1 MKTPTYV
8 AISRQSALTHE
19 LTTVA
24 NNISNASTDGY
35 RGDHTLF
42 QEFLKHT
49 GEPGKRDKISF
60 VQDSGQYRDIR
71 DGKLQ
76 QTGAPLDAAIQ
87 GNGYFIIGNPGEQL
101 YSRLGNFRV
110 DSSNRIVTAA
120 GYPVLQSDGTAITL
134 PQDVQPAQVTI
145 AGDGTVWA
153 QTYSNG
159 VVDSGRDNPLGKL
172 ALVKFADDQKL
183 REAGSGFYATD
194 QAPQPVAANEGTI
207 VQGALEGSNVEPVME
222 VTRMITIMRDY
233 QAIQNMIDQ
242 EDTRQRNAADKIVQN
257 V

>member
-1 MKTPTYV
+1 MKTTTYI
-8 AISRQSALTHE
+8 AISRQSSLTHE

-42 QEFLKHT
+42 QEFLEHT
-49 GEPGKRDKISF
+49 GEAGKRDRISF
-60 VQDSGQYRDIR
+60 VQDSGQYRDLT

-76 QTGAPLDAAIQ
+76 QTGAPLDLAIH
-87 GNGYFIIGNPGEQL
+87 GAGYFIIGNPGQQL
-101 YSRLGNFRV
+101 YSRLGQFHV
-110 DSSNRIVTAA
+110 DANNRLVTSA
-120 GYPVLQSDGTAITL
+120 GYAVLQADGTAITV
-134 PQDVQPAQVTI
+134 PQNINPEQLTV
-145 AGDGTVWA
+145 AGDGTVFA

-172 ALVKFADDQKL
+172 ALVTFPDEQKL

-194 QAPQPVAANEGTI
+194 QAPQPVTTTGTI

-233 QAIQNMIDQ
+233 QSIQNLIDQ

-257 V
+257 A